1 MKSQLSFWLV
11 LKRFLLIFLPLL
23 MLVTSLS
30 LLFYYIEAEHAKRER
45 HIFET
50 NEVEHVNQQ
59 MKAIINGFNFIKSDL
74 IVLTGHTEMHNFL
87 QTGEVHHKK
96 ALAEEFLQFSVAK
109 GIYDQARFLDE
120 NGMEVLRVNFNKGN
134 SYIVPNDQ
142 LQLKRDRYYF
152 KETFK
157 LDKGEMFVSPF
168 ALNIEEAKIEKPLK
182 PIIRFG
188 TTVFDIYG
196 QKRGIV
202 VLSYLGE
209 NLINKIKFA
218 SKKVPGKIMLLNSN
232 GYWLHGVKP
241 EDEWGFMYE
250 DRKNLVFGNTFPEA
264 WKQISTDSS
273 GHFYNADG
281 LFTYTTVYPLLEG
294 WNSRDSA
301 RGVFEKSPKGLKA
314 DEYAWKIVSYVE
326 PVILSARLGSIT
338 IIIISIYGAV
348 IVLIGFGS
356 WFLASSSTRRKIAE
370 ERITSFANIL
380 EETLNEI
387 YIFDARTFRFIQ
399 VNKGARLN
407 LGYSIEELNSLTP
420 LDLKPEFTTESFTKM
435 VEPLR
440 IGEKK
445 NMQFTTVHRRK
456 DGSLYDVEVHLQ
468 LLTFQSTPAFVAIIL
483 DITDRKKM
491 EKKLLESE
499 ARFRTVVDDVLD
511 NSMVGIFILDDEFKI
526 VWVNKTLE
534 KYFGLNGEKIIGQ
547 DKRQTIRD
555 KIESIFEDPK
565 GFVEKVFATYDNNTY
580 IEAFECHVMP
590 AGERKERWLL
600 HQSMPISTGLYKGGR
615 VEFYHDVTER
625 KRMEEVLMQSE
636 KLKSIG
642 TIAAGVA
649 HEFNNVLAIIS
660 GNVQLLE
667 ETSKDN
673 KELTDAL
680 RTIIRATDDG
690 TEISSKML
698 QFTKTETG
706 TARLV
711 SFDIKDLV
719 NDSIEFTQPRWKN
732 EAQAKGINY
741 KISTEGMITES
752 PILCNPTE
760 LREVFINI
768 INNALDAMPEGGSL
782 SFSSW
787 SGDDSVFVS
796 ISDTGAGM
804 SEDVKKRIFDPFYT
818 TKMPVGTGLGMSMA
832 YGLIT
837 RHGGSIKVE
846 SEIGKGSTF
855 TLQFPVTMQAINQT
869 TVPKPKQEKKKKNLH
884 ILVVDDEEAI
894 RNILDKYLSR
904 SGHMIHAVDNGAD
917 AIKLVKKEVFDL
929 VLCDLAMPHVFGYDV
944 IKALNL
950 LEKRPKIGIITG
962 WGENLRSIKEVGEE
976 IDFIVRK
983 PFNFSE
989 LTKKINEEFGN
1000 DN

>member
-1 MKSQLSFWLV
+1 
-11 LKRFLLIFLPLL
+11 
-23 MLVTSLS
+23 
-30 LLFYYIEAEHAKRER
+30 
-45 HIFET
+45 
-50 NEVEHVNQQ
+50 
-59 MKAIINGFNFIKSDL
+59 
-74 IVLTGHTEMHNFL
+74 
-87 QTGEVHHKK
+87 
-96 ALAEEFLQFSVAK
+96 
-109 GIYDQARFLDE
+109 
-120 NGMEVLRVNFNKGN
+120 
-134 SYIVPNDQ
+134 
-142 LQLKRDRYYF
+142 
-152 KETFK
+152 
-157 LDKGEMFVSPF
+157 
-168 ALNIEEAKIEKPLK
+168 
-182 PIIRFG
+182 
-188 TTVFDIYG
+188 
-196 QKRGIV
+196 
-202 VLSYLGE
+202 
-209 NLINKIKFA
+209 
-218 SKKVPGKIMLLNSN
+218 
-232 GYWLHGVKP
+232 
-241 EDEWGFMYE
+241 
-250 DRKNLVFGNTFPEA
+250 
-264 WKQISTDSS
+264 
-273 GHFYNADG
+273 
-281 LFTYTTVYPLLEG
+281 
-294 WNSRDSA
+294 
-301 RGVFEKSPKGLKA
+301 
-314 DEYAWKIVSYVE
+314 
-326 PVILSARLGSIT
+326 
-338 IIIISIYGAV
+338 
-348 IVLIGFGS
+348 
-356 WFLASSSTRRKIAE
+356 
-370 ERITSFANIL
+370 
-380 EETLNEI
+380 
-387 YIFDARTFRFIQ
+387 
-399 VNKGARLN
+399 
-407 LGYSIEELNSLTP
+407 
-420 LDLKPEFTTESFTKM
+420 
-435 VEPLR
+435 
-440 IGEKK
+440 
-445 NMQFTTVHRRK
+445 
-456 DGSLYDVEVHLQ
+456 
-468 LLTFQSTPAFVAIIL
+468 
-483 DITDRKKM
+483 
-491 EKKLLESE
+491 
-499 ARFRTVVDDVLD
+499 
-511 NSMVGIFILDDEFKI
+511 
-526 VWVNKTLE
+526 
-534 KYFGLNGEKIIGQ
+534 
-547 DKRQTIRD
+547 
-555 KIESIFEDPK
+555 
-565 GFVEKVFATYDNNTY
+565 
-580 IEAFECHVMP
+580 
-590 AGERKERWLL
+590 
-600 HQSMPISTGLYKGGR
+600 
-615 VEFYHDVTER
+615 
-625 KRMEEVLMQSE
+625 
-636 KLKSIG
+636 
-642 TIAAGVA
+642 
-649 HEFNNVLAIIS
+649 
-660 GNVQLLE
+660 
-667 ETSKDN
+667 
-673 KELTDAL
+673 
-680 RTIIRATDDG
+680 
-690 TEISSKML
+690 ML